1 MFAGRHTQSF
11 IKVKQYFYSTAGV
24 LTCASVDIDMI
35 YNNQLK
41 RGEKR
46 LVEEEGCE
54 VQVFQLKLGTV
65 FANNSYR
72 QRWQ

>member
-1 MFAGRHTQSF
+1 MSAGL
-11 IKVKQYFYSTAGV
+11 
-24 LTCASVDIDMI
+24 LTSASVDIDMI
-35 YNNQLK
+35 YKNQLK

-46 LVEEEGCE
+46 LVEEEGSE

>member
-1 MFAGRHTQSF
+1 M
-11 IKVKQYFYSTAGV
+11 
-24 LTCASVDIDMI
+24 LTSVDIDMI
-35 YNNQLK
+35 YKNQLK
-41 RGEKR
+41 RREKR
-46 LVEEEGCE
+46 LVEEEGSE